1 MALRIKNKSL
11 IEESIVTK
19 LGNFIVPQ
27 NTIVN
32 VPTYFTE
39 CQVREAIHYFPN
51 LTLLGGYVLNADDI
65 IDGNLL
71 NHAGVMTKDV
81 YDIDYNNV
89 VDNTEGGGGGGTA
102 PTSLAV
108 DFDHTDFASVFKS
121 IGTALANY
129 TVESVGIDIL
139 GAFDTGSISIGDD
152 SDHARLANE
161 LSSDITFVG
170 TYDNLDNYKYLTNTY
185 LKIFFHGSPSVG
197 YGRVTI
203 FLS

>member
-1 MALRIKNKSL
+1 MTLRIKNKSL

-19 LGNFIVPQ
+19 LGNFLIPQ

-39 CQVREAIHYFPN
+39 SQVREAIYPFPN

-81 YDIDYNNV
+81 YDIDYNNM
-89 VDNTEGGGGGGTA
+89 VDTSESGGSGGNA
-102 PTSLAV
+102 PTSLVV
-108 DFDHTDFASVFKS
+108 DFDSTDFISGFKV
-121 IGTALANY
+121 IGTISANY
-129 TVESVGIDIL
+129 TVENVNIQVIH
-139 GAFDTGSISIGDD
+139 AFDSGHASIGDD
-152 SDHARLANE
+152 LDHVRLANE
-161 LSSDITFVG
+161 GTNDLTFEN
-170 TYDNLDNYKYLTNTY
+170 TYDNANNYKYLVNTP
-185 LKIFFHGSPSVG
+185 LKIFLNGSPSTG
-197 YGRVTI
+197 SGRVTV